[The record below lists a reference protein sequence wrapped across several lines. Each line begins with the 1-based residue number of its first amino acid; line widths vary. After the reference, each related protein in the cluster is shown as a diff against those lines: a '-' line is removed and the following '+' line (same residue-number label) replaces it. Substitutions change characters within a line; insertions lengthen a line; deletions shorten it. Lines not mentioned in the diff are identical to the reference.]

1 MALLIQEQA
10 DSSNPEATVDLEKEL
25 HQLVERLESK
35 MEQIQV
41 VRHMLSA
48 SKRQGKAKSKP
59 GCGGGGHQVRPHSS
73 TQVRIPQD
81 GEVEIVTTVK
91 SKPRQ
96 KLAQDHCHSSDSGG
110 SRSSS
115 QESLQM
121 LRKMKQIQQTLQRDD
136 LSWN

>member
-1 MALLIQEQA
+1 
-10 DSSNPEATVDLEKEL
+10 
-25 HQLVERLESK
+25 
-35 MEQIQV
+35 MEQIEV
-41 VRHMLSA
+41 VRHVLA
-48 SKRQGKAKSKP
+48 SSKQRGKVKSKS
-59 GCGGGGHQVRPHSS
+59 GGGGGEQVRPHSS
-73 TQVRIPQD
+73 TQVHIPQD

-96 KLAQDHCHSSDSGG
+96 KSGRDQYLSSD

-136 LSWN
+136 LSWK